1 MIKKGKYAIYK
12 GKEYSIISARKDQVK
27 LRSTDPLDIEY
38 GFELSK
44 MSLAKAY
51 VKTVEKNE
59 LDDAYEI
66 IPTTFYKGYHFG
78 IIGFDEAK
86 QEVIL
91 MTSNPEAWK
100 KLNLE
105 THAKYEFTVD
115 VPLNELEIIEE
126 KEPILGF
133 GEK

>member
-1 MIKKGKYAIYK
+1 MRKGKFGVYQ
-12 GKEYSIISARKDQVK
+12 GKEYKIISYKK
-27 LRSTDPLDIEY
+27 NYYLKSIDPLTQAI
-38 GFELSK
+38 GF
-44 MSLAKAY
+44 SLAPGENSIYIK
-51 VKTVEKNE
+51 KVEPND

-78 IIGFDEAK
+78 IIGYDEAK

-115 VPLNELEIIEE
+115 VPLNELDIIEE

>member
-1 MIKKGKYAIYK
+1 MIKKGRYAIYN
-12 GKEYSIISARKDQVK
+12 GKEYSIISAKNDQVR
-27 LRSTDPLDIEY
+27 LRSRDPLDKVN
-38 GFELSK
+38 GFELSENSVSK
-44 MSLAKAY
+44 VY
-51 VKTVEKNE
+51 VKNVMRQD

-66 IPTTFYKGYHFG
+66 IPTTYYKGYHFG
-78 IIGFDEAK
+78 IIGFDK
-86 QEVIL
+86 STQEVIL

-115 VPLNELEIIEE
+115 VPLSELDIIEE